1 MEARSEAASSQESSP
16 LSGDV
21 CESMCV
27 SKKNV
32 IVLTRDDAEDDDE
45 EEVVVSR
52 DERCPSW
59 RKTLECPVV
68 LLRCLL
74 FRFLRGPSFSSFLPF
89 LAVCVCVKTV
99 VSSPPFFR
107 CTHTNTQARTH
118 ANALSVLQ
126 GRRRILRRRGL
137 RERLNRV
144 DESSFALIFF

>member
-89 LAVCVCVKTV
+89 LAVCVCEDCCFLAAFLPVHAHKHTSADTRKRVKR
-99 VSSPPFFR
+99 SAGAPP
-107 CTHTNTQARTH
+107 NPAAPGPERTT
-118 ANALSVLQ
+118 
-126 GRRRILRRRGL
+126 
-137 RERLNRV
+137 
-144 DESSFALIFF
+144 